1 MLKISTEPYQEL
13 LDYSLLN
20 KPRGE
25 VYGYMGGIFKRVGIC
40 QILGITTS
48 EFLDL
53 LIDIEKSYLD
63 NPYHSF
69 YHGVD
74 TAMVLYHMI
83 EHYNMAT
90 YLTKMDI
97 IILMLAALCHDAGHV
112 RKTLISVCYIF

>member
-1 MLKISTEPYQEL
+1 MLKIASEPYQEL

-20 KPRGE
+20 KPRSE
-25 VYGYMGGIFKRVGIC
+25 VYGYMGGIFKRIGIC

-69 YHGVD
+69 YHGCD

-83 EHYNMAT
+83 EHYHMAA
-90 YLTKMDI
+90 YLTKLDI

-112 RKTLISVCYIF
+112 KNTIYTS